1 MGISPSAGAQRWST
15 EAATSAATEL
25 RSFSQHASG
34 EMAIRILGLEVD
46 AALQGSAG
54 GEGYM
59 GFLQGDFSAS
69 IYVLANPFLKRE
81 KLKIFEFVE
90 RKYNGNKKMRGWGD
104 WLGGT

>member
-1 MGISPSAGAQRWST
+1 M
-15 EAATSAATEL
+15 
-25 RSFSQHASG
+25 
-34 EMAIRILGLEVD
+34 D

-69 IYVLANPFLKRE
+69 IYVLAYTLLKWE

-90 RKYNGNKKMRGWGD
+90 RKYNGNKRCGGGGLVRGALSIQRGQ
-104 WLGGT
+104 LKGT